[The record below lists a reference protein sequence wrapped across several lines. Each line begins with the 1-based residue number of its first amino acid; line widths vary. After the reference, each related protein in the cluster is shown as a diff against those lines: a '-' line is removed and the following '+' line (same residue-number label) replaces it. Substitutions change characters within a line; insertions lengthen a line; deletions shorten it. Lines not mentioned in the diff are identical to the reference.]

1 MMTPNE
7 IDEMQK
13 QSEYESLQETVEQLK
28 NKENRENMIIK
39 ALEDITMCLKR
50 ISDFLSDKGYR
61 ETRKYIDRLEYDL
74 EQIKEEIWVRQM
86 K

>member
-1 MMTPNE
+1 MNFKCNN
-7 IDEMQK
+7 IDYLDNFIGEK
-13 QSEYESLQETVEQLK
+13 GITGDPKGISYTKK
-28 NKENRENMIIK
+28 NKREDIIIK
-39 ALEDITMCLKR
+39 SLEDISMCLKR

-74 EQIKEEIWVRQM
+74 NILKE

>member
-13 QSEYESLQETVEQLK
+13 QTEYESLQETVEQLK
-28 NKENRENMIIK
+28 NKDNREDLIVK
-39 ALEDITMCLKR
+39 ALEDISMCLKR
-50 ISDFLSDKGYR
+50 TSDFLSDKGYR
-61 ETRKYIDRLEYDL
+61 EVRKYIDRLEYDL
-74 EQIKEEIWVRQM
+74 GQLK

>member
-13 QSEYESLQETVEQLK
+13 QSEYEGLQETVKRLE
-28 NKENRENMIIK
+28 NKENREDMIIK

-50 ISDFLSDKGYR
+50 TSDFLSDKGYR
-61 ETRKYIDRLEYDL
+61 EVRKYIDRLEYDL
-74 EQIKEEIWVRQM
+74 KNIR
-86 K
+86 